1 MTFPGLT
8 DREIWSLFKQG
19 DDRSLAFIYSSN
31 ASKLYHY
38 GLKFIAD
45 KELVEDAIQD
55 LFIELM
61 KSRKNLGDTDN
72 ILFYLFKAFKRK
84 ILRKMHRERHQF
96 DEQFLENQ
104 RFEISWSV
112 EHQFML
118 QEISFQQKNSLLQ
131 ALNNL
136 TNRQKEAIYL
146 RYTRELD
153 YRSVAGIMEI
163 SVEASRNLICN
174 AIRKMKKSLLKSEEN
189 SLILFLHS
197 FLKNNPDNR

>member
-1 MTFPGLT
+1 MIFPGLN

-19 DDRSLAFIYSSN
+19 DDRSLAFIYSRN

-38 GLKFIAD
+38 GLKFSAD

-72 ILFYLFKAFKRK
+72 ILFYLLKAFKRK
-84 ILRKMHRERHQF
+84 ILRKIHRERHQF
-96 DEQFLENQ
+96 DERFLENQ

-118 QEISFQQKNSLLQ
+118 QEISFQQKNSMLQ

-146 RYTRELD
+146 RFTRELD

-174 AIRKMKKSLLKSEEN
+174 AIREIKKSLQKSDEN
-189 SLILFLHS
+189 SLIFFLPT
-197 FLKNNPDNR
+197 FFGKNSENR